1 MYAVIVQVKI
11 DMNREEEMRTILDQ
25 EIVPTA
31 RQLPG
36 FASGSWLQAMEGD
49 RGTAVLMF
57 HSQQAARAAAERL
70 GATVHGMVELRSAGP
85 LADVPVITVEAVG
98 AYEVVAQTKDRKA

>member
-11 DMNREEEMRTILDQ
+11 DMNREQEMRAILNQ

-31 RQLPG
+31 KQLPG
-36 FASGSWLQAMEGD
+36 FTSGSWLQGLEGD
-49 RGTAVLMF
+49 RGTAVLIF
-57 HSQQAARAAAERL
+57 DSQQAAVTAAGRL

-85 LADVPVITVEAVG
+85 LADAPVVTVETVG
-98 AYEVVAQTKDRKA
+98 VYKVVARAFPEK